1 MRGTRNPE
9 ISRPH
14 TLVSQT
20 GQALHKH
27 RLKVKHK
34 MLNYWNTLDFAILKF
49 WATFWV
55 EYNPHRTLLEVG
67 FASPAVPELLTRLLC
82 WEGKE
87 TIRPGTVLRHL
98 CFLCKENVT
107 KKRLDLTADFLMRNP
122 KSRLT
127 HASLAFLCSWLWLG
141 SRSFAR
147 QCHTPTRRRKAS
159 FSPHPWC
166 CIHNIYQ

>member
-34 MLNYWNTLDFAILKF
+34 MLTYWNILDFAIFSNF

-55 EYNPHRTLLEVG
+55 EYNPHRTFLEVG
-67 FASPAVPELLTRLLC
+67 FASPAVPELLTRLFC

-87 TIRPGTVLRHL
+87 TIRTGTVFRHL

-107 KKRLDLTADFLMRNP
+107 KKCDPP
-122 KSRLT
+122 KSVNKKLANLNQTESLFCMSGRLCA
-127 HASLAFLCSWLWLG
+127 HLLSLRAYKIFDHVKKLPL
-141 SRSFAR
+141 
-147 QCHTPTRRRKAS
+147 
-159 FSPHPWC
+159 
-166 CIHNIYQ
+166 